1 MWNYSLCELMDLGVK
16 IDEYWYSFGNIEYDA
31 LDDIRADFLHL
42 FEDDVVSVDGW
53 KKIAYEATKHNT
65 DDPTNER

>member
-1 MWNYSLCELMDLGVK
+1 MDLGVE
-16 IDEYWYSFGNIEYDA
+16 IEEDWYSVSNIEYDA
-31 LDDIRADFLHL
+31 LDNLQGHFLQL